1 MSLTKEDLKNIKDI
15 FKDEFISINNNFKE
29 IGKKFKQIDNK
40 FEQID
45 KRFEQ
50 IDKRFEQID
59 IRFEQIE
66 LRLTSHESIFL
77 KIYNQLDS
85 IEDKVI
91 NLVSK
96 ESINSEKIDRLELEV
111 DNLKR
116 SKYSSVYDK
125 D

>member
-1 MSLTKEDLKNIKDI
+1 MSLTEKDLKNIKEI
-15 FKDEFISINNNFKE
+15 FKDDFISINNNFKE
-29 IGKKFKQIDNK
+29 IDKKFK
-40 FEQID
+40 QID

-50 IDKRFEQID
+50 IDKRFQQID
-59 IRFEQIE
+59 SRFEQIE
-66 LRLTSHESIFL
+66 LRLTSYESIFL